1 MLCAKFD
8 FLKCRRSNMK
18 TICMSASFSICL
30 IFLAAY
36 AQSRAEDISNVR
48 GDIVRGNIVC
58 IEIDGEG
65 KAEVSED
72 FTQCTGLVYVLGV
85 DGKIY
90 SLHGSE
96 EEMQKISAGS
106 KTRMGYRLPLRLK
119 GKDAGHRRA
128 WRLYTPGLDGD
139 KEDTAEITV
148 TGTILCLFPNY
159 RDGNVSPVV
168 ATEPCNEYEDHAHVI
183 YTNEGQTYAVH
194 GPHEKI
200 AAIEKSSKRENV
212 TLTGKLQG
220 NQGGWI
226 LYIN

>member
-1 MLCAKFD
+1 
-8 FLKCRRSNMK
+8 MK
-18 TICMSASFSICL
+18 TIYLLASFSICS
-30 IFLAAY
+30 IFLAACT
-36 AQSRAEDISNVR
+36 QSRAEDLSIVR
-48 GDIVRGNIVC
+48 GGIVRGNIVC
-58 IEIDGEG
+58 LEIEGEG
-65 KAEVSED
+65 EAEVSED
-72 FTQCTGLVYVLGV
+72 FTQCKGLVYLLGV

-90 SLHGSE
+90 SLHGPE
-96 EEMQKISAGS
+96 EEMQKISASS

-119 GKDAGHRRA
+119 GEDAGHRRA

-139 KEDTAEITV
+139 EGDTAEITV
-148 TGTILCLFPNY
+148 TGTLYCLFPNY
-159 RDGNVSPVV
+159 RDGTVSPIV
-168 ATEPCNEYEDHAHVI
+168 AAGPCNEYEDHAHVI

-200 AAIEKSSKRENV
+200 TAMEKSSKREDV